1 MPTHLSAQWWRNCAL
16 EASSKVSKAEVDQY
30 LKGLPEAAVFSLQA
44 LRKQVLELVPSGEES
59 ISYAMPC
66 VKLSGKA
73 VAGYAAFKKH
83 IGYFPHSGNIVPQL
97 SDELAGRKQTTGG
110 FQFVLGEVLPD
121 DLVAKLVGLRLKEL
135 SEKYPDLDFQLY

>member
-1 MPTHLSAQWWRNCAL
+1 M
-16 EASSKVSKAEVDQY
+16 SKAEVDQY

-44 LRKQVLELVPSGEES
+44 LRKQVLDLVPAGEEG

-97 SDELAGRKQTTGG
+97 EAELADRKQTTGG
-110 FQFVLGEVLPD
+110 FQFGLGEVLPD
-121 DLVAKLVGLRLKEL
+121 YLVAKLVGLRLKEL
-135 SEKYPDLDFQLY
+135 SEKYPDLDFAVTK

>member
-1 MPTHLSAQWWRNCAL
+1 M
-16 EASSKVSKAEVDQY
+16 
-30 LKGLPEAAVFSLQA
+30 FSLQA
-44 LRKQVLELVPSGEES
+44 LRRQVLDIVPNGEEG

-83 IGYFPHSGNIVPQL
+83 IGYFPHSGSIVPQL
-97 SDELAGRKQTTGG
+97 AEELADRKQTTGG
-110 FQFVLGEVLPD
+110 FQFALGEVLPD

-135 SEKYPDLDFQLY
+135 SEKYPELDFKLY

>member
-1 MPTHLSAQWWRNCAL
+1 MPNGRGI
-16 EASSKVSKAEVDQY
+16 ASSKLVAALSKAEVDQY
-30 LKGLPEAAVFSLQA
+30 LKGLPEAAVSSLQA
-44 LRKQVLELVPSGEES
+44 LRKQVLELVPSGEEG

-66 VKLSGKA
+66 VKLNGKA

-97 SDELAGRKQTTGG
+97 SKELADRKQTNGG
-110 FQFVLGEVLPD
+110 FQFGLGEVLTD

-135 SEKYPDLDFQLY
+135 SEKYPDLDFKLY

>member
-1 MPTHLSAQWWRNCAL
+1 MPNGRGIAP
-16 EASSKVSKAEVDQY
+16 SKLVAAVSKAEVDQY
-30 LKGLPEAAVFSLQA
+30 LKGLPEAAVFSIQA
-44 LRKQVLELVPSGEES
+44 LRKQVLDLVPAGEEG

-66 VKLSGKA
+66 VKLNGKA

-97 SDELAGRKQTTGG
+97 ASELADRKQTTGG
-110 FQFVLGEVLPD
+110 FQFGLGEVLPD

-135 SEKYPDLDFQLY
+135 IDKYPDQNFQLY

>member
-1 MPTHLSAQWWRNCAL
+1 M
-16 EASSKVSKAEVDQY
+16 SKAEVDQY

-44 LRKQVLELVPSGEES
+44 LRKQVLDLVPAGEEG

-83 IGYFPHSGNIVPQL
+83 IGYFPHSGKIIPQL
-97 SDELAGRKQTTGG
+97 EAELSGRKQTTGG
-110 FQFVLGEVLPD
+110 FQFDLGEVLPEG
-121 DLVAKLVGLRLKEL
+121 LVAKLVALRLKEL
-135 SEKYPDLDFQLY
+135 GEKYPELDFSVTK

>member
-1 MPTHLSAQWWRNCAL
+1 M
-16 EASSKVSKAEVDQY
+16 
-30 LKGLPEAAVFSLQA
+30 GLPEAAVFSLQA
-44 LRKQVLELVPSGEES
+44 LRKQVLDLVPAGEEG

-97 SDELAGRKQTTGG
+97 EAELADRKQTTGG
-110 FQFVLGEVLPD
+110 FQFGLGEVLPD
-121 DLVAKLVGLRLKEL
+121 YLVAKLVGLRLKEL
-135 SEKYPDLDFQLY
+135 SEKYPDLDFTVTK

>member
-1 MPTHLSAQWWRNCAL
+1 LPNGRGI
-16 EASSKVSKAEVDQY
+16 ASSKLVAALSKAEVDQY
-30 LKGLPEAAVFSLQA
+30 LKDLPEAAVFSIQA
-44 LRKQVLELVPSGEES
+44 LRKQVLGLVHSGEEG

-66 VKLSGKA
+66 VKLNGKA
-73 VAGYAAFKKH
+73 IAGYAAFKKH

-97 SDELAGRKQTTGG
+97 SSELAERKHTTGG
-110 FQFVLGEVLPD
+110 FQFGLGEVLPD